1 MKAEIIYDGALRFL
15 AESIDAEDNQD
26 YRDRAPYILG
36 AFCSQVRGIDS
47 AARQIKGLN
56 NSKINDIVYLDLDS
70 NFPMLD
76 ELAPAAELYLAA
88 MLVIDENSEL
98 SDTLYDKYCDN
109 IASIAAS
116 LTANAESTAT
126 CEPIVQKYFFN

>member
-15 AESIDAEDNQD
+15 AENIDAEDNQD

-36 AFCSQVRGIDS
+36 TFCSQVRGIDS

-88 MLVIDENSEL
+88 MLVIDY
-98 SDTLYDKYCDN
+98 DAPLYERLFERYCDL
-109 IASIAAS
+109 I
-116 LTANAESTAT
+116 STVCSSFA
-126 CEPIVQKYFFN
+126 PISETTINKYFMD